1 MGLGD
6 MDTSLKS
13 ALVRL
18 AAPVFAGATSWAAQ
32 REAGFNVGLACDSCR
47 LNASGDA

>member
-6 MDTSLKS
+6 MDASLKS

-18 AAPVFAGATSWAAQ
+18 AAPVFAEATSWAAQ
-32 REAGFNVGLACDSCR
+32 RQTGFNVGFACNSCR
-47 LNASGDA
+47 